1 MDEDLYS
8 GTVADFT
15 GVDPIIFKKPLRT
28 QQYDST
34 QLNSPDFVG
43 SFPHKDFVYFFLREG
58 KIFSIQHRNFNSGIK
73 VKIQRYHSNH
83 LTIAIFFFTDEKKKL
98 SVWVNKGHMIRV
110 TEHTAWIWILM
121 VKRPGITFNTFQAA
135 LFEILSYL
143 STFIHL
149 DRQMDGARS
158 TSWKNFIK
166 YYCLL
171 LQMNTFWFSCMD

>member
-1 MDEDLYS
+1 MIIFFSPWHNSTAVLVDEDLYS

-83 LTIAIFFFTDEKKKL
+83 LTIAIFFSPLREK
-98 SVWVNKGHMIRV
+98 SR
-110 TEHTAWIWILM
+110 
-121 VKRPGITFNTFQAA
+121 Q
-135 LFEILSYL
+135 FE
-143 STFIHL
+143 
-149 DRQMDGARS
+149 
-158 TSWKNFIK
+158 
-166 YYCLL
+166 
-171 LQMNTFWFSCMD
+171 